1 MTSENKWTTVITP
14 KKRWFDLNL
23 KELKNYKD
31 LIFLLVKRTFVAQYK
46 QTVLGPLWAI
56 IQPLLTTVVFTVVF
70 AGIANISTDTVPAFV
85 FYMCGNVAWAYFSG
99 TLTATSGTFTAN
111 TGILSKVYFPRLVMP
126 ISSAISNLIS
136 FGIQLV
142 MFLCFWLYY
151 LLTSDVVHPN
161 AYLCLMPIL
170 VIEMAALALGCGV
183 IISALT
189 TKYRDLTHLVSFGVS
204 LWMYGTPI
212 AYTMNIVPEKWV
224 FLFRLN
230 PMTPIMEILRYG
242 FFGSGECP
250 LNYWFIS
257 LGTTFMIL
265 FLGVLL
271 FSRIEKNFV
280 DTV

>member
-1 MTSENKWTTVITP
+1 MKDNKWTTIITP
-14 KKRWFDLNL
+14 NKKWYDFNL

-46 QTVLGPLWAI
+46 QTILGPLWAI

-70 AGIANISTDTVPAFV
+70 SGIAKISTDSVPAFV
-85 FYMCGNVAWAYFSG
+85 FYMSGNVIWSYFSH
-99 TLTATSGTFTAN
+99 TLTATSSTFTAN
-111 TGILSKVYFPRLVMP
+111 SAILSKVYFPRLVMP

-136 FGIQLV
+136 FGIQFV
-142 MFLCFWLYY
+142 MFLAFWLYY
-151 LLTSDVVHPN
+151 LITTDLIKPN
-161 AYLCLMPIL
+161 WYLCMLPLL
-170 VIEMAALALGCGV
+170 VLEVAAIGLGCGI

-204 LWMYGTPI
+204 LWMYATPI
-212 AYTMNIVPEKWV
+212 AYTIENVPEKWV

-230 PMTPIMEILRYG
+230 PMTPIIEIVRYA

-250 LNYWFIS
+250 VKYLLVSVGITLITLLFGI
-257 LGTTFMIL
+257 IL
-265 FLGVLL
+265 F
-271 FSRIEKNFV
+271 SKIEKNFV

>member
-1 MTSENKWTTVITP
+1 MSENKWTTVITP

-46 QTVLGPLWAI
+46 QTILGPLWAI
-56 IQPLLTTVVFTVVF
+56 IQPFLTTVVFTVVF

-142 MFLCFWLYY
+142 MFLGFWLYY
-151 LLTSDVVHPN
+151 LLTSDVIHPN
-161 AYLCLMPIL
+161 AYLCLVPIL
-170 VIEMAALALGCGV
+170 VVEMAALALGCGI

-230 PMTPIMEILRYG
+230 PMTPIIEILRYG

-257 LGTTFMIL
+257 LGTTFVIL